1 MSLFLV
7 WVVVLSIM
15 VGVSL
20 LDSIIGL
27 VLSSLFFSL
36 IRAFLLRFYASPFL
50 RYIII
55 LIYRGSVLVI
65 FRYFVCLITRLSRN
79 YRKAGIISLF
89 CIPFFL
95 SLPWGEASF
104 SVSNNIFCLF
114 DERSSWIIIF
124 LGFILLFTLLGV
136 VKIVGWS
143 LGALRGFF

>member
-7 WVVVLSIM
+7 WIVVLRIM

-20 LDSIIGL
+20 LDSIIGI

-36 IRAFLLRFYASPFL
+36 IGAFLLRFYASPLL

-55 LIYRGSVLVI
+55 LIYRGRVLVI
-65 FRYFVCLITRLSRN
+65 FRYFVCLITSLSRN
-79 YRKAGIISLF
+79 YVKAGIMTFLCF
-89 CIPFFL
+89 PFFL
-95 SLPWGEASF
+95 CLPWGEANFRAS
-104 SVSNNIFCLF
+104 SNIFCLF
-114 DERSSWIIIF
+114 DERRSWIIIF